1 MMGYRVLIVDDE
13 PIILSGIR
21 HLIDWEKADAEII
34 GAAGNGEE
42 AYSIIEREHPDIVI
56 TDIKMPVM
64 DGLALAGKCSEE
76 FPEIVFIILTSLEE
90 FSLAKEAIG
99 YGVSDYLLKTELD
112 GGRLAKALEKAES
125 ESLKRRESYGI
136 YSNDAGRDS
145 LPAVISSLMIMRD
158 IPQETR
164 SFLHER
170 GILQD
175 FAFIAFVLSFPPS
188 SLDKQWSREDYARLH
203 DWEEDIVGKILPSAF
218 SSFWPVVPVAGK
230 AGTLIYFISGI
241 APNTWEASAAHVEAK
256 VRSASSMVTGLCPE
270 FIRTPVMS
278 GRDGLRRARS
288 ILEMG
293 LMASYLGKDQNSIVP
308 SSLDIDSVFP
318 RLENSISKR
327 DIASCRACFSII
339 RSAMEN
345 SDHSLSQ
352 FSFMTAALSSAIS
365 SGLSAI
371 GLSGDR
377 SWMDLFDNIDFISKR
392 TESLA
397 FIDDVSDSLLGLIE
411 SRSGTGSNVADKARE
426 YVIAHV
432 AERISLDDVAD
443 FAGVSSGYMSKSF
456 KRIMGISLVDYIN
469 SMKIERAKEIM
480 DQNHDA
486 RIADIAIALGF
497 SNVYYFSKVFR
508 KVEGVPPT
516 EYLKRS

>member
-13 PIILSGIR
+13 PIILFGIR

-270 FIRTPVMS
+270 FIRAPVMS
-278 GRDGLRRARS
+278 GRDGLRRARN
-288 ILEMG
+288 ILERG
-293 LMASYLGKDQNSIVP
+293 LMASYLGKDQSSIVP

-411 SRSGTGSNVADKARE
+411 SRSACRRE
-426 YVIAHV
+426 D
-432 AERISLDDVAD
+432 L
-443 FAGVSSGYMSKSF
+443 
-456 KRIMGISLVDYIN
+456 
-469 SMKIERAKEIM
+469 
-480 DQNHDA
+480 
-486 RIADIAIALGF
+486 
-497 SNVYYFSKVFR
+497 
-508 KVEGVPPT
+508 P
-516 EYLKRS
+516 

>member
-241 APNTWEASAAHVEAK
+241 APNTWEASRP
-256 VRSASSMVTGLCPE
+256 RSDPHPLWLQVSA
-270 FIRTPVMS
+270 
-278 GRDGLRRARS
+278 
-288 ILEMG
+288 
-293 LMASYLGKDQNSIVP
+293 QNS
-308 SSLDIDSVFP
+308 S
-318 RLENSISKR
+318 E
-327 DIASCRACFSII
+327 
-339 RSAMEN
+339 
-345 SDHSLSQ
+345 
-352 FSFMTAALSSAIS
+352 
-365 SGLSAI
+365 
-371 GLSGDR
+371 
-377 SWMDLFDNIDFISKR
+377 
-392 TESLA
+392 
-397 FIDDVSDSLLGLIE
+397 LL
-411 SRSGTGSNVADKARE
+411 
-426 YVIAHV
+426 
-432 AERISLDDVAD
+432 
-443 FAGVSSGYMSKSF
+443 
-456 KRIMGISLVDYIN
+456 
-469 SMKIERAKEIM
+469 
-480 DQNHDA
+480 
-486 RIADIAIALGF
+486 
-497 SNVYYFSKVFR
+497 
-508 KVEGVPPT
+508 
-516 EYLKRS
+516 